1 MWSYGFVL
9 REVSNVIEGSS
20 VDGATRLPKRVSF
33 PKRREIVDAAVSLT
47 QILYMVVG
55 AAQRRLADDHAART
69 AIVFKLL
76 AYLTRTGRVAP
87 ESMRDSAQDIAGIA
101 LILSERPEL
110 IAASVNFANVLAL
123 HAQAQLQRKRTT
135 NESVQPASS
144 PPPQRPAA
152 PPHRVPRRR
161 RRVLMERCEEPLG
174 PATSRPVL
182 WSSSDGGYCL
192 QELIH
197 PQHLVDESR
206 ALGHC
211 VGRQRAGP
219 ETEDGNLQN
228 LRYWRLIKRHQSR
241 IFSFGSTG
249 RTDAGP
255 LCTLHVQLPSHVLV
269 EAGPQVPRVL
279 TGTEPYFPALMAS
292 LEALDSVF
300 GSLCIGSGQSVAAL
314 SHWREAEFDDELRRA
329 RRRRRRRLDS

>member
-33 PKRREIVDAAVSLT
+33 PKRRGIVDAAVSLT

-55 AAQRRLADDHAART
+55 ATQRRLADDHAART

-76 AYLTRTGRVAP
+76 AYLTKTGRVTP

-110 IAASVNFANVLAL
+110 IAASMNFTNVLAL

-135 NESVQPASS
+135 SESVQPSA
-144 PPPQRPAA
+144 PPQLPAG
-152 PPHRVPRRR
+152 PLHRVPRPR
-161 RRVLMERCEEPLG
+161 RRVPMERCEEPLG

-182 WSSSDGGYCL
+182 WLSGDGRYRL
-192 QELIH
+192 QELVH

-241 IFSFGSTG
+241 IFSFGRTG
-249 RTDAGP
+249 GPDAGP

-269 EAGPQVPRVL
+269 EAGPEVPRVL

-314 SHWREAEFDDELRRA
+314 SHWREAELDDEVRRA
-329 RRRRRRRLDS
+329 RRRRRRRLVC

>member
-20 VDGATRLPKRVSF
+20 VDGATRLTKRVSF
-33 PKRREIVDAAVSLT
+33 PKRREVIDAAVGLT

-55 AAQRRLADDHAART
+55 ATQRSLADDHAART

-76 AYLTRTGRVAP
+76 AYLTRIGRVTP

-110 IAASVNFANVLAL
+110 IAASINFASVLAH

-135 NESVQPASS
+135 NASAQPPAAA
-144 PPPQRPAA
+144 PNWPAA
-152 PPHRVPRRR
+152 PQHRVPRRR
-161 RRVLMERCEEPLG
+161 RRAPMEHCEEPLE
-174 PATSRPVL
+174 PATNRPVL
-182 WSSSDGGYCL
+182 WQSSDGCYCL
-192 QELIH
+192 QELVH

-211 VGRQRAGP
+211 VGRQRAGS
-219 ETEDGNLQN
+219 ETEGGSLQN
-228 LRYWRLIKRHQSR
+228 LRYWRLIKHRQSR
-241 IFSFGSTG
+241 IFSFASTSG
-249 RTDAGP
+249 ANAGP
-255 LCTLHVQLPSHVLV
+255 LCTLHVQLPGHVLV
-269 EAGPQVPRVL
+269 EAGPKVPRVL
-279 TGTEPYFPALMAS
+279 TGSEPYFPALMAS
-292 LEALDSVF
+292 LEVLDSVF

-314 SHWREAEFDDELRRA
+314 SHWREAEFDDEVRRA
-329 RRRRRRRLDS
+329 RRRRRRRFDS

>member
-55 AAQRRLADDHAART
+55 ATQRRLAQDHATRT

-76 AYLTRTGRVAP
+76 AYLTKTGRVAP

-110 IAASVNFANVLAL
+110 IAASINFANVLAL

-135 NESVQPASS
+135 NESVQPPA
-144 PPPQRPAA
+144 PPQRQDE
-152 PPHRVPRRR
+152 PPHRVPRPR
-161 RRVLMERCEEPLG
+161 RRVLVERREEPLG
-174 PATSRPVL
+174 PAPSRPVL
-182 WSSSDGGYCL
+182 WLSSDGRYCL
-192 QELIH
+192 QELVH
-197 PQHLVDESR
+197 PQHLLDESR

-228 LRYWRLIKRHQSR
+228 LRYWRLIQRRQSR

-249 RTDAGP
+249 GPDAGP

-279 TGTEPYFPALMAS
+279 TGTEPYFPALMVS

-314 SHWREAEFDDELRRA
+314 SHWREAELDDEVRRA
-329 RRRRRRRLDS
+329 GRRRRRRLVS